1 MGQDDLEGSF
11 SSYLGTRSHGLSAA
25 GVAECTL
32 CLEASPDSQ
41 ISLTPSP
48 QGPSIS
54 YGTPYMCIRIAS
66 LILTSCWV
74 NSSARDGRKPAGVE
88 Q

>member
-1 MGQDDLEGSF
+1 MTLKIASLVT
-11 SSYLGTRSHGLSAA
+11 LGPEVMVFQQLAW
-25 GVAECTL
+25 AECTL

-54 YGTPYMCIRIAS
+54 YGTPYMCIRIIS
-66 LILTSCWV
+66 LILTICWV
-74 NSSARDGRKPAGVE
+74 NSSARDGREPAGVE